1 MGMIEQR
8 GNKSFTGVGMHND
21 TGRPY
26 ITGAVSSNAG
36 RWVNL
41 VVGQEVVLTSSSV
54 N

>member
-1 MGMIEQR
+1 MGMIEKR

-21 TGRPY
+21 SDRPY
-26 ITGAVSSNAG
+26 ITGAVSSSAG

-41 VVGQEVVLTSSSV
+41 VVGDEVVLTSSSV